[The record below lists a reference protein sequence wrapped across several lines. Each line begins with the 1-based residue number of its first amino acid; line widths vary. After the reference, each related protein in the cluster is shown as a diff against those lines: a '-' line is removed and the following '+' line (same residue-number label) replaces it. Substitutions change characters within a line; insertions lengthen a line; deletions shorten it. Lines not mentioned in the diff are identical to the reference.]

1 MSSKFKFRSFGRCRL
16 GQISFALGSTLFAL
30 IFINLETFAQEK
42 QKISAVSKEQLIS
55 AGSKIYRAKCARC
68 HGRKGQGQFN
78 GHDAAPKLRGNYA
91 NLDIEEIT
99 IQVIRGGAYMPKFDY
114 LSDQDIAAVATYIR
128 NSFGN
133 QLGIANVQEIN
144 ELRR

>member
-1 MSSKFKFRSFGRCRL
+1 MLVITF
-16 GQISFALGSTLFAL
+16 
-30 IFINLETFAQEK
+30 ETFAQEK
-42 QKISAVSKEQLIS
+42 PGIRAFSKEQLIS
-55 AGSKIYRAKCARC
+55 AGSKIYQPKCARC

-91 NLDIEEIT
+91 NLATEEIT
-99 IQVIRGGAYMPKFDY
+99 SQVTRGSAYIPKFDY
-114 LSDQDIAAVATYIR
+114 LSDQDIPAVATYIR

-144 ELRR
+144 ELCR

>member
-16 GQISFALGSTLFAL
+16 GQISFVLGSTLFAL
-30 IFINLETFAQEK
+30 IVINLETFAQEK
-42 QKISAVSKEQLIS
+42 PRINAVSKEELIS

-91 NLDIEEIT
+91 NLDIDEIT
-99 IQVIRGGAYMPKFDY
+99 IQI
-114 LSDQDIAAVATYIR
+114 I
-128 NSFGN
+128 
-133 QLGIANVQEIN
+133 
-144 ELRR
+144 

>member
-1 MSSKFKFRSFGRCRL
+1 MLSKFKFRSFGRCRL
-16 GQISFALGSTLFAL
+16 GQISFVLGSTLFAL
-30 IFINLETFAQEK
+30 IVINLETFAQEK
-42 QKISAVSKEQLIS
+42 PRISAVSKEELIS

-91 NLDIEEIT
+91 NLATEEIT

-114 LSDQDIAAVATYIR
+114 LSDHDIAAVATYIR

-133 QLGIANVQEIN
+133 KLGLVTVEDISK
-144 ELRR
+144 LR

>member
-1 MSSKFKFRSFGRCRL
+1 MQSWSNQLCSRVNAVRFDCQQSR
-16 GQISFALGSTLFAL
+16 A
-30 IFINLETFAQEK
+30 FAQEK

-133 QLGIANVQEIN
+133 QLGIANVQEIY
-144 ELRR
+144 ELRRQNFQLIQLNS

>member
-1 MSSKFKFRSFGRCRL
+1 MSSKFKFRSSSRCRL

-30 IFINLETFAQEK
+30 IVSNLETFAQEK

-55 AGSKIYRAKCARC
+55 AGSKIYLAKCARC

-133 QLGIANVQEIN
+133 QLGIANVQEIY